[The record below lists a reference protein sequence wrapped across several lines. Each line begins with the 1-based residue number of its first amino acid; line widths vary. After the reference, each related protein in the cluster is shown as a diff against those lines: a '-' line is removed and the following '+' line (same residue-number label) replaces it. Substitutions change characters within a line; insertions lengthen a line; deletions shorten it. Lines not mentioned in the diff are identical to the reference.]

1 MCKFITSM
9 RLSFIASITLVSG
22 QAINRIDGTKI
33 TADSLQ
39 DRIQYLMK
47 KANVTGLA
55 ISVFNNNQPVFSKTF
70 GMADVKKKVPLEP
83 TSVMYAASLS
93 KLVFSYLVMQL
104 VAEKKLD
111 LDKPLVS
118 YLDSSL
124 VDYNMGKGKGYQDL
138 KNDERYQKITARM
151 CLSHTTGFPNFRE
164 LMPDKKL
171 RIITDPGSRY
181 RYSGEGIELLQ
192 FVVEKITGED
202 YETLAEDRVFKPLGM
217 VSTSQVWQ
225 KRFDEHVC
233 YGYNAKGKPYPLFKR
248 NEANAAGSMSTTLED
263 YTKFYAALIN
273 NQGIT
278 PQNFK
283 EMTRKQIAIRSERQ
297 FGPLTN
303 KDVPDND
310 KIALGYGLGVGVFK
324 TPYGG
329 TFFKEGHGDGWQH
342 YTICYP
348 EKKIAIIIMTNSDNG
363 ESIFKE
369 LLAVAI
375 GDVFTPWQ
383 WENYIPYNRKMA
395 ND

>member
-1 MCKFITSM
+1 
-9 RLSFIASITLVSG
+9 
-22 QAINRIDGTKI
+22 
-33 TADSLQ
+33 
-39 DRIQYLMK
+39 
-47 KANVTGLA
+47 
-55 ISVFNNNQPVFSKTF
+55 
-70 GMADVKKKVPLEP
+70 
-83 TSVMYAASLS
+83 MYASYLS

-124 VDYNMGKGKGYQDL
+124 VDYKMGKGEGYQDL
-138 KNDERYQKITARM
+138 RNDDRYQMITARM

-192 FVVEKITGED
+192 FVIEKITGKN
-202 YETLAEDRVFKPLGM
+202 YETLAQERVFQPLNMGN
-217 VSTSQVWQ
+217 TSQVWQ
-225 KRFDEHVC
+225 KRFDEHIC
-233 YGYNAKGKPYPLFKR
+233 YGYNAKGKPYPTFER
-248 NEANAAGSMSTTLED
+248 DQPNAAGSMSTTLAD
-263 YTKFYAALIN
+263 FTKFYTALIQ

-278 PQNFK
+278 PQNFE
-283 EMTRKQIAIRSERQ
+283 EMTRKQVAIRSKRQ
-297 FGPLTN
+297 FGPLAN
-303 KDVPDND
+303 QDGPDND
-310 KIALGYGLGVGVFK
+310 AIGLGYGLGAGVFT
-324 TPYGG
+324 TPYGNA
-329 TFFKEGHGDGWQH
+329 FFKEGHGNGWQH

-383 WENYIPYNRKMA
+383 WENYAPYDQKM
-395 ND
+395 NK

>member
-1 MCKFITSM
+1 MYKFIASLY
-9 RLSFIASITLVSG
+9 LSFIISAALVSG
-22 QAINRIDGTKI
+22 QTINRIDGTKI

-39 DRIQYLMK
+39 DRIQYLIK
-47 KANVTGLA
+47 RANVTGLA
-55 ISVFNNNQPVFSKTF
+55 ITVFNNNQPVFSKTF
-70 GMADVKKKVPLEP
+70 GMADVKRKISLEP

-124 VDYNMGKGKGYQDL
+124 VDYQMGKGKGYQDL
-138 KNDERYQKITARM
+138 KNDDRYQKITARM

-192 FVVEKITGED
+192 FVIEKITGKN
-202 YETLAEDRVFKPLGM
+202 YETLAEERVFKPLNM
-217 VSTSQVWQ
+217 NSTSQVWQ
-225 KRFDEHVC
+225 KHFDEHIC
-233 YGYNAKGKPYPLFKR
+233 YGYNTKGKPYPIFKR
-248 NEANAAGSMSTTLED
+248 DEANAAGSMSTTLED
-263 YTKFYAALIN
+263 FTKFYTALIT

-278 PQNFK
+278 PQNFE
-283 EMTRKQIAIRSERQ
+283 EMTRKQVAIRSERQ

-303 KDVPDND
+303 KDGPDND
-310 KIALGYGLGVGVFK
+310 AISLGYGLGVGVFK

-329 TFFKEGHGDGWQH
+329 AFFKEGHGAGWQH

-348 EKKIAIIIMTNSDNG
+348 GKKIAIIIMTNSDNG

-369 LLAVAI
+369 LLATAI

-383 WENYIPYNRKMA
+383 WENYIPYDRKP
-395 ND
+395 NK

>member
-1 MCKFITSM
+1 MFKVIAAIC
-9 RLSFIASITLVSG
+9 LSLVVLMTPIYG
-22 QAINRIDGTKI
+22 QTINRIDGTKI

-39 DRIQYLMK
+39 YRIQYLMK
-47 KANVTGLA
+47 TANVTGLA
-55 ISVFNNNQPVFSKTF
+55 ITVFNDNQPIFSKTF
-70 GMADVKKKVPLEP
+70 GLADVKKKAPLEP

-124 VDYNMGKGKGYQDL
+124 VDYKMGKGEGYQDL
-138 KNDERYQKITARM
+138 KNDDRYQKITARM

-164 LMPDKKL
+164 LSPDKKL

-192 FVVEKITGED
+192 FVIEKITGKD
-202 YETLAEDRVFKPLGM
+202 YETLAQERVFKPLNMGT
-217 VSTSQVWQ
+217 TSQVWQ
-225 KRFDEHVC
+225 KRFEEHSC
-233 YGYNAKGKPYPLFKR
+233 YGYNAKGKPYALFKR
-248 NEANAAGSMSTTLED
+248 DKANAAGSMSTTPED
-263 YTKFYAALIN
+263 FTRFYTALIG

-278 PQNFK
+278 PQNFE
-283 EMTRKQIAIRSERQ
+283 EMTRKQVTIRSERQ

-303 KDVPDND
+303 KDGPDND
-310 KIALGYGLGVGVFK
+310 TISLGYGLGGGVFT

-329 TFFKEGHGDGWQH
+329 AFFKEGHGNGWQH

-363 ESIFKE
+363 ESI
-369 LLAVAI
+369 
-375 GDVFTPWQ
+375 
-383 WENYIPYNRKMA
+383 
-395 ND
+395 

>member
-1 MCKFITSM
+1 MYKIIAAIC
-9 RLSFIASITLVSG
+9 LSLVVLMTPIYG
-22 QAINRIDGTKI
+22 QTINRIDGTKI

-39 DRIQYLMK
+39 YRIQYLMK
-47 KANVTGLA
+47 TANVTGLA
-55 ISVFNNNQPVFSKTF
+55 ITVFNDNQPIFSKTF
-70 GMADVKKKVPLEP
+70 GLADVKKKAPLEP
-83 TSVMYAASLS
+83 ESVMYAASLS

-124 VDYNMGKGKGYQDL
+124 VDYKMGTGAGYQDL
-138 KNDERYQKITARM
+138 KNDDRYQKITARM

-192 FVVEKITGED
+192 FVIEKITGQD
-202 YETLAEDRVFKPLGM
+202 YESLAQERVFKPLNMG
-217 VSTSQVWQ
+217 STSQVWQ
-225 KRFDEHVC
+225 KRFEEHIC
-233 YGYNAKGKPYPLFKR
+233 YGYNAKGKTYPLFER
-248 NEANAAGSMSTTLED
+248 DNANAAGSMSTTLAD
-263 YTKFYAALIN
+263 FTKFYTALIGN
-273 NQGIT
+273 VGIT
-278 PQNFK
+278 PQYFE
-283 EMTRKQIAIRSERQ
+283 EMTTKQVSIRSKRQ
-297 FGPLTN
+297 FGPLAN
-303 KDVPDND
+303 QDGPDND
-310 KIALGYGLGVGVFK
+310 VIGLGYGLGVGVFT
-324 TPYGG
+324 TPYGKA
-329 TFFKEGHGDGWQH
+329 FFKEGHGNGWQH

-383 WENYIPYNRKMA
+383 WENYVPYDQKM
-395 ND
+395 NK